1 MVERALPRTIRIIV
15 ADDNDEMRMAMVK
28 ILMRH
33 FLVIDAVTSGDAL
46 VDASVVLTPDVI
58 VSDVMMRHMSGLEA
72 MAALAEAGLRAPFV
86 LVSADTTDALEW
98 IDRGALAVVH
108 KLDLRE
114 LTAAVEAAA
123 AGVTYLSTRASRVH

>member
-1 MVERALPRTIRIIV
+1 MRIIV

-28 ILMRH
+28 ILMRQ
-33 FLVIDAVTSGDAL
+33 FLVIDAVTCGAAL
-46 VDASVVLTPDVI
+46 VDASVVFTPDVI
-58 VSDVMMRHMSGLEA
+58 VSDVAMPHMSGLEA
-72 MAALAEAGLRAPFV
+72 MAALADAGLGSRFV

-123 AGVTYLSTRASRVH
+123 SGVTYLSTRARRVH